1 MTNYNTSDKIRTLR
15 GYRGLSDFKAL
26 EHGMG
31 DELMKGSQD
40 DIFENELLRQAE
52 RKQGLLKV
60 LKRPNGT
67 KDFYL
72 FFKSPFT
79 KIWGVWGSLV
89 IYLVGLL
96 LIDNIYLQGHYNVI
110 NGVAQGGGLL
120 DSIAYLL
127 LIGLFLFS
135 MLQQL
140 LYRVF
145 FFVARKKGYF
155 RGIIIHVF
163 FAFASLRM
171 MYLYSDVVYPWD
183 YSFVFDV
190 SELGELMIYNDFTF
204 GLSLIGA
211 SLNVFVWLAVYVYWK
226 LIGAHSIVGLMGAI
240 YARGKLIKKG
250 RWNSLMENSYNNR
263 FILGGLHSFMMWTL
277 ILPTTLWWSGW
288 VDFWWYGRVI

>member
-15 GYRGLSDFKAL
+15 GYRGISDFRAL

-60 LKRPNGT
+60 LNRPNGT

-96 LIDNIYLQGHYNVI
+96 LVGCLH
-110 NGVAQGGGLL
+110 

-127 LIGLFLFS
+127 LIGLFLYS

-145 FFVARKKGYF
+145 FFVARTKGYF

-163 FAFASLRM
+163 FAFAFLRI

-183 YSFVFDV
+183 YNFVFDV
-190 SELGELMIYNDFTF
+190 SVLGELIYNDFSF
-204 GLSLIGA
+204 GPVLLLAA
-211 SLNVFVWLAVYVYWK
+211 SLNPFVWLAVYMYWK
-226 LIGAHSIVGLMGAI
+226 LFGAHSIVGLMGAI

-250 RWNSLMENSYNNR
+250 RWNSLMENSYNPVLFMR
-263 FILGGLHSFMMWTL
+263 ALKVTHFRQLDDPLTVFGLEGTIFGSVFTL
-277 ILPTTLWWSGW
+277 SA
-288 VDFWWYGRVI
+288 

>member
-1 MTNYNTSDKIRTLR
+1 MTNYNTSDKIRTLP
-15 GYRGLSDFKAL
+15 GYRGLRNFKAL

-31 DELMKGSQD
+31 DELMHGKPD
-40 DIFENELLRQAE
+40 DIFDEELLRQAE

-60 LKRPNGT
+60 VNRPNGT

-89 IYLVGLL
+89 IYLVGLIL
-96 LIDNIYLQGHYNVI
+96 VENYFFLQG
-110 NGVAQGGGLL
+110 GGGLL

-145 FFVARKKGYF
+145 FFVARTKGYF
-155 RGIIIHVF
+155 RGIIIHVY
-163 FAFASLRM
+163 FAFAFLRL
-171 MYLYSDVVYPWD
+171 MYLDSGVVYPWH
-183 YSFVFDV
+183 YNFVFDV
-190 SELGELMIYNDFTF
+190 SGLGDLMIRNDFSF
-204 GLSLIGA
+204 GLGLLLVTSY
-211 SLNVFVWLAVYVYWK
+211 NVFVWFAVFLYWK
-226 LIGAHSIVGLMGAI
+226 LYGAHSAVGALGAI

-250 RWNSLMENSYNNR
+250 RWNSLMENSYNHR
-263 FILGGLHSFMMWTL
+263 LISGGAHSAMMWIL
-277 ILPTTLWWSGW
+277 ILPITLWWSGW
-288 VDFWWYGRVI
+288 VDFWWYGR